1 MIRRATPDDV
11 EVVAAL
17 FRRSFQ
23 TLDFLPVLHTADEDR
38 EHLAKVIHEQDVWVA
53 EEDSRTV
60 GFIALDGNLG
70 TFFYVD
76 PEFHD
81 RGIGSA
87 LFEQVREARP
97 DGFEFWVFQANERAR
112 RFYERRGCAP
122 VKFTEGEGNEEKTPD
137 VLYAW
142 KPSG

>member
-23 TLDFLPVLHTADEDR
+23 TLDFLPVLHTAD
-38 EHLAKVIHEQDVWVA
+38 
-53 EEDSRTV
+53 EDSRTV